1 MTDSVQPVAEPIP
14 HSVWSNPWHNLAF
27 GFGSGT
33 LPKAPGTWGSLVAL
47 AFVPLWQML
56 PGWGYGAL
64 IVASMLFGI
73 WLCGKVAQDL
83 GVHDHEGIVWDEFA
97 GIWITFWLVPA
108 GWYWLLLGFVVF
120 RLLDILKPVLFQKA
134 ATDAPRFFAACLHA
148 VAPLAGRHSCTSCAG
163 GRPVSWRC
171 CVERRRSAQA
181 CTGRSGRA
189 GRCRGNKR

>member
-1 MTDSVQPVAEPIP
+1 MTDSLQPAAEPIP
-14 HSVWSNPWHNLAF
+14 HSVWSKPWHNLAF
-27 GFGSGT
+27 GFGSGI

-108 GWYWLLLGFVVF
+108 GWYWLLLGFIVF
-120 RLLDILKPVLFQKA
+120 RLLDILKPWPISWVDRQVHGGLGIMLDDILA
-134 ATDAPRFFAACLHA
+134 GFAACGLMHIA
-148 VAPLAGRHSCTSCAG
+148 VSLLG
-163 GRPVSWRC
+163 
-171 CVERRRSAQA
+171 
-181 CTGRSGRA
+181 
-189 GRCRGNKR
+189 